1 MDQLIGIREWKEE
14 CFINVSE
21 KYKPMITKEIK
32 RKLELA
38 FPSARVEVEDESA
51 DHAGHTTAGAHLAVG
66 IIYSGFAGKTK
77 VEQHQMVY
85 AALQEEMKGKVHA
98 LRIVTRSE

>member
-1 MDQLIGIREWKEE
+1 MFLK
-14 CFINVSE
+14 NVSC
-21 KYKPMITKEIK
+21 MITEEIK
-32 RKLELA
+32 SKLEEA

-51 DHAGHTTAGAHLAVG
+51 DHAGHAASGAHLAVV

-85 AALQEEMKGKVHA
+85 AVLQQEMKERVHA
-98 LRIVTRSE
+98 LRIVTKVN